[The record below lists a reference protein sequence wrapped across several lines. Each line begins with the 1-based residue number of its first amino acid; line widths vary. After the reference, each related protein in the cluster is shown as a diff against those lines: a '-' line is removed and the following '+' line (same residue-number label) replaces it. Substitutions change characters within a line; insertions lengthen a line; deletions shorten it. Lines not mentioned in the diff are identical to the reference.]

1 MPLVHSEYNP
11 PFWQKSGHL
20 STIYAG
26 LLRKVPEVI
35 QERERITLTD
45 GDFLDL
51 DWTYSNSEKRTL
63 VIVLHGL
70 EGSAQRPYIT
80 GSAKVFLSA
89 GWDTCAVNFRGCSGS
104 PNTRF
109 RSYHSGATEDLVE
122 IVEHVISLNRYD
134 TIFIKGFSLGGN
146 LTLKY
151 LGEGNPIPKQ
161 IKAAVAISVPCDLT
175 DSCEMLMSPKNVL
188 YAKRFKKHLL
198 AKLRQKQEMFPDLV
212 VEKDIRHII
221 TLKDFDNFYTSKA
234 HNFMDA
240 NDYYQKCSARQ
251 FLPNIQIPALLI
263 NAQNDSFL
271 GEHCFPFFEA
281 ENSKSFFL
289 ETPKYGGHVGFWGP
303 KNITYTERR
312 ALAFFK
318 EKIPALNL

>member
-1 MPLVHSEYNP
+1 MPLVNSNYNP

-35 QERERITLTD
+35 QERERITLKD

-51 DWTYSNSEKRTL
+51 DWTYSTPSSKTL

-70 EGSAQRPYIT
+70 EGSAQRHYML
-80 GSAKVFLSA
+80 GSAKVFTSE

-104 PNTRF
+104 PNRTF

-122 IVEHVISLNRYD
+122 ILEHVVSRDRYD

-151 LGEGNPIPKQ
+151 VGEGNSIPKQ
-161 IKAAVAISVPCDLT
+161 VKGAVAVSVPCDLT
-175 DSCEMLMSPKNVL
+175 DSCRMLMSSKNVL

-198 AKLRQKQEMFPDLV
+198 AKLHQKQEMFPELV
-212 VEKDIRHII
+212 AKEDIANVI
-221 TLKDFDNFYTSKA
+221 TLKDFDDFYTSKA
-234 HNFMDA
+234 HDFKDA
-240 NDYYQKCSARQ
+240 NDYYQKCSAKQ
-251 FLPNIQIPALLI
+251 FLPQIQIPSLLI

-271 GEHCFPFFEA
+271 GVDCFPFTEA
-281 ENSKSFFL
+281 ENSTSFFL

-303 KNITYTERR
+303 NNLTYTERR
-312 ALAFFK
+312 ALEFFK
-318 EKIPALNL
+318 ELQS